1 MSSKNRSN
9 RRSVV
14 DTKVKYSYPNVKPKN
29 INQSIILSSIEKK
42 PVTLI
47 AGSAGTGKAQPLYSK
62 IKVPNGWKTFADIKI
77 GDLVATPKGN
87 YVPVLNIYP
96 QGIKPIYRITLNDDR
111 YVDCSEDHLWSWIY
125 DNGKPK
131 INSLKEILEKYSTS
145 TRKNRFFL
153 PLTNNIEEAQKEFN
167 IPPYLLGALIG
178 DGCFR
183 SNRPTF
189 CTADLELVEKI
200 QSLLI
205 PGYSINKIPSSEYD
219 YSIKENEHTTLS
231 NYYTIKLQELG
242 LWNKLSY
249 EKEIPESYLYGSI
262 DQRIELLQ
270 GLLDTDGTVD
280 HRTGS
285 VEFYSTSKI
294 LAEQVQYL
302 IWSLGGSTKITTKET
317 TYTYKDEKK
326 EGRLCY
332 RLTITRFPNKQKL
345 LYLSRKKKLVTIGQY
360 DNIRKIGIKNIEFI
374 DNLECKC
381 IYIDD
386 PDHLYITDNFIVT
399 HNTFLSVVKAI
410 DMLEAGKV
418 HKLIISRPAVTTE
431 QVGFLPGTL
440 EEKMDPLMG
449 PIFDSI
455 IDYRSP
461 RYLESML
468 NIEFSLEIASFA
480 YLRGR
485 TFNNCFILVDEA
497 QNCTIEQTRMMLTRL
512 GEGSTMVITGD
523 PSQSDLKDKS
533 KQDGLSWAISRLK
546 ECPIVNTITMIDS
559 DIVRSIALQQL
570 MPYLQESDSETS

>member
-1 MSSKNRSN
+1 M
-9 RRSVV
+9 
-14 DTKVKYSYPNVKPKN
+14 
-29 INQSIILSSIEKK
+29 
-42 PVTLI
+42 
-47 AGSAGTGKAQPLYSK
+47 
-62 IKVPNGWKTFADIKI
+62 

-125 DNGKPK
+125 DNGKSRV
-131 INSLKEILEKYSTS
+131 NTLKEILEKYSS
-145 TRKNRFFL
+145 SKRKNRFFL
-153 PLTNNIEEAQKEFN
+153 PLSNNIEEIKKEFP
-167 IPPYLLGALIG
+167 IPPYLLGAILG
-178 DGCFR
+178 DGCTR
-183 SNRPTF
+183 SKRPVFT
-189 CTADLELVEKI
+189 TADEELVLKI
-200 QSLLI
+200 KSLLI
-205 PGYSINKIPSSEYD
+205 PGYDVIKIPSSEYD
-219 YSIKENEHTTLS
+219 YSIREINRNPFD
-231 NYYTIKLQELG
+231 NYYTLKLQELG
-242 LWNKLSY
+242 VWNKLSY

-326 EGRLCY
+326 SGRLCY

-386 PDHLYITDNFIVT
+386 SDHLYITDNFIVT

-418 HKLIISRPAVTTE
+418 HKLVISRPAVTTE
-431 QVGFLPGTL
+431 QIGFLPGNL

-455 IDYRSP
+455 TEYRSP
-461 RYLESML
+461 RYLETML
-468 NIEFSLEIASFA
+468 NVEFSLEIASFA

-485 TFNNCFILVDEA
+485 TFNSCFILVDEA
-497 QNCTIEQTRMMLTRL
+497 QNCTIEQTKMMLTRL
-512 GEGSTMVITGD
+512 GEDSTMVITGD
-523 PSQSDLKDKS
+523 ITQSDLKDKS
-533 KQDGLSWAISRLK
+533 KQDGLTWAISRLK
-546 ECPIVNTITMIDS
+546 DCPIVNYIQMEDK
-559 DIVRSIALQQL
+559 DIVRSVALQQL
-570 MPYLQESDSETS
+570 MPYLQELPYETS